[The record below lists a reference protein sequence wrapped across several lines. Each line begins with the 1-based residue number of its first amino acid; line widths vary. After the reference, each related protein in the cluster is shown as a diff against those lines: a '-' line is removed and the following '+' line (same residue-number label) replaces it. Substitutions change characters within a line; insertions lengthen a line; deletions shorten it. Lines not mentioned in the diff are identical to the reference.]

1 MTLMAFAVAACNEK
15 KPTTDIIAPKPVKK
29 KPSAPVKMQASDHQ
43 ETVAWVGSEY
53 TVSIKRRVDTSLP
66 MIEDESGNKY
76 YDNTIEVKVVRPDG
90 SEFFC
95 KTFKKEDFASQ
106 TTEDYL
112 KKSAMLGIVFEK
124 AEGDNLIFAASVGS
138 PDVLSDEYIPLVIT
152 LSRMGNV
159 NIQKDTR
166 LDSSDENTE
175 SEDEGV

>member
-1 MTLMAFAVAACNEK
+1 
-15 KPTTDIIAPKPVKK
+15 
-29 KPSAPVKMQASDHQ
+29 
-43 ETVAWVGSEY
+43 
-53 TVSIKRRVDTSLP
+53 
-66 MIEDESGNKY
+66 
-76 YDNTIEVKVVRPDG
+76 VKVVRPDG